1 MVLYRSNCLSLSVLW
16 RNKYPSFGED
26 DEDHLSII
34 ITRWIT
40 IQYSWISIKLDF
52 SDSQAFNFVFLS
64 MLTLVF
70 IARNVP
76 FQLISHFLHKYCDE
90 TAEEKMSQK
99 CKSLAGKYRENSGSM
114 VIEGRF
120 KVNQGALN
128 LSHNLISF

>member
-1 MVLYRSNCLSLSVLW
+1 MDHNTIFLDLYQIRLLRFS
-16 RNKYPSFGED
+16 G
-26 DEDHLSII
+26 
-34 ITRWIT
+34 
-40 IQYSWISIKLDF
+40 IQF
-52 SDSQAFNFVFLS
+52 CVPFNADIGIYRKKC
-64 MLTLVF
+64 T
-70 IARNVP
+70 

>member
-1 MVLYRSNCLSLSVLW
+1 MLFKWSRRNVFLLW

-128 LSHNLISF
+128 LSHNFISF